1 MMYTEYCLL
10 TISTFS
16 LGHKECTKMIS
27 TCFIIMCREL
37 IELDRNKLS
46 QQNTQLFAD
55 LEKSRET
62 VQSKNKEN
70 LKVRKYQR

>member
-1 MMYTEYCLL
+1 MMYVEYCVLI
-10 TISTFS
+10 ISTFS
-16 LGHKECTKMIS
+16 FGHTKCIKMIS

-55 LEKSRET
+55 LEKCRET